1 MDLATPGV
9 DLRPLF
15 DAVVAYIPPP
25 HGKVDAPLQALVA
38 NLDAS
43 DYLGRLAIGRIFNG
57 LVTVGDPIAVCKLD
71 GSIRR
76 TTVTK
81 LYTFEGLKRV
91 EATTAAAGDIICLP
105 GISRDDHRCLWGPA
119 FETPQQAVNDLLA
132 RIPAG
137 GSLVVIPEGPYVF
150 SQMEPAT
157 VGV

>member
-1 MDLATPGV
+1 LTYYQAIKGITAAAHVVKPGGTVLLVAACTEGIGGPEFAELVRGGADWKTLLADLDNSPVRIDQWQAEK
-9 DLRPLF
+9 L
-15 DAVVAYIPPP
+15 
-25 HGKVDAPLQALVA
+25 ALVA
-38 NLDAS
+38 AK
-43 DYLGRLAIGRIFNG
+43 A
-57 LVTVGDPIAVCKLD
+57 KL
-71 GSIRR
+71 S
-76 TTVTK
+76 
-81 LYTFEGLKRV
+81 F
-91 EATTAAAGDIICLP
+91 CLP